1 MESVLRRE
9 VQEFIRVCERFVEFS
24 HRHNGLSEKERE
36 AVIIYVLHAL
46 YERVISTPPQQDK
59 EKAA

>member
-1 MESVLRRE
+1 MESILRKE

-24 HRHNGLSEKERE
+24 HRHNGLTDKERE
-36 AVIIYVLHAL
+36 AVNVYVLHTL